1 MLDEV
6 FFSKKKAN
14 EISLKNLHKNNDQP
28 PTYKD
33 IRRLQDVFHNENLKK
48 KNDKYNEI
56 YKIMMS
62 TSNTKIFMTPK
73 RSKTI
78 NQTTNVT
85 HDISSEVSVKTSV
98 LSHIRYSWLTFVM
111 GMIAVAGI
119 LGLLIKMNYMLFSE
133 HDHTD

>member
-1 MLDEV
+1 
-6 FFSKKKAN
+6 
-14 EISLKNLHKNNDQP
+14 
-28 PTYKD
+28 
-33 IRRLQDVFHNENLKK
+33 
-48 KNDKYNEI
+48 
-56 YKIMMS
+56 
-62 TSNTKIFMTPK
+62 MTPK